1 MKENSIF
8 LLYYAISKD
17 CLTLKVEV
25 LFSTSTNP
33 SIEGKASTDM
43 NRHCSHSENLKCLNF
58 ARPCGNE

>member
-1 MKENSIF
+1 
-8 LLYYAISKD
+8 
-17 CLTLKVEV
+17 LTLKVEV